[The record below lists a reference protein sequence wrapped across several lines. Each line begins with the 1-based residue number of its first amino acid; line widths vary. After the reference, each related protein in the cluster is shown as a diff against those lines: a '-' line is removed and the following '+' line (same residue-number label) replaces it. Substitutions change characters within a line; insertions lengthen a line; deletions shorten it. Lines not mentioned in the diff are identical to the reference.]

1 MGYTTNYNFASNT
14 HEYKKVLD
22 SYASN
27 SYSNYDRICNSII
40 SQSDINQSY
49 DVSDACRRVM
59 GYLRHIAQNGSSK
72 DSVNKCKYLYYWLY
86 YDLLAYRTHHSY
98 PLKLYKKLLELY
110 KQFDNYPHL
119 CNNYV
124 KEIENIKLV
133 NAYKLV
139 QLYSTFRN
147 DPSTSSKCY
156 CVCAKKCYELYKM
169 FAGDCHN
176 TKDEDLCYELENFK
190 YIYDRNMLSVGLCND
205 APITL
210 DSVKPN
216 FTPIASSLKRRKLRK
231 KINYGNE
238 YMEQH
243 EHSHI
248 PSTSN
253 MASTIPY
260 YLLSY
265 SYNQDT

>member
-59 GYLRHIAQNGSSK
+59 GYLSHIAQNGSSK

-133 NAYKLV
+133 NAYKLI

-190 YIYDRNMLSVGLCND
+190 YIYDRNMLS
-205 APITL
+205 
-210 DSVKPN
+210 